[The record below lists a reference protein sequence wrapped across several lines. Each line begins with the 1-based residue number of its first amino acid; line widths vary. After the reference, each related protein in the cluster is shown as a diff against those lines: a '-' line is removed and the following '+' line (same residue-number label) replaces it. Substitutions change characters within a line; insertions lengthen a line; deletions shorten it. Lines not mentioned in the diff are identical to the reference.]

1 MSNNGFPPVVC
12 LCGSTRFVD
21 AFNEWRR
28 RLTLQREI
36 VLSIEIVTTQSK
48 DEDPQHSSPEVKEML
63 DDLHLRKID
72 LADYVMVLDVDG
84 YIGYSTRKEGE
95 YAQSLGKPIR
105 YLSEICQS

>member
-1 MSNNGFPPVVC
+1 M
-12 LCGSTRFVD
+12 D

-36 VLSIEIVTTQSK
+36 VLSIEVVTTQTK
-48 DEDPQHSSPEVKEML
+48 ADDPQHSSPEVKEML

-84 YIGYSTRKEGE
+84 YIGYSTRKEVE

-105 YLSEICQS
+105 YLSETCQS